1 MTTATHS
8 VPTRRRTWRSKARHR
23 ITNGRFYAV
32 VIATVLITQTV
43 SDTVVKVAELM
54 AR

>member
-1 MTTATHS
+1 MTTATA
-8 VPTRRRTWRSKARHR
+8 PTRRRRTWRSTARHK
-23 ITNGRFYAV
+23 ISNGRFYA
-32 VIATVLITQTV
+32 ALTALVLVTQTV